1 MSLHIFE
8 TGAYGCG
15 QCTPTVS
22 LGLEYTVF
30 PPLLDFI
37 TNIDKFVA
45 AVEED
50 TAFKPFGEK
59 LSQYRR
65 EEEVYEVYK
74 VNATLDLIHLSKIA
88 PLS

>member
-1 MSLHIFE
+1 MFL
-8 TGAYGCG
+8 
-15 QCTPTVS
+15 
-22 LGLEYTVF
+22 
-30 PPLLDFI
+30 PLLDFI

-50 TAFKPFGEK
+50 AAFKPFGEK

-74 VNATLDLIHLSKIA
+74 VNATLDLTHLSKKLHHFLKL
-88 PLS
+88 PLTKITFEKCFITL